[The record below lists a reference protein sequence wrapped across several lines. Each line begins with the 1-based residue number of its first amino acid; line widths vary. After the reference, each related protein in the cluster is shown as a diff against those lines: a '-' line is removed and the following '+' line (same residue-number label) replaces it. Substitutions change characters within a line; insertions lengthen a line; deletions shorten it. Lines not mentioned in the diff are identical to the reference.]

1 MNRIT
6 TLSLALLTTAAL
18 TLATGCQ
25 RRDDNMP
32 PTGAGPGG
40 TSTTPG
46 GGTTTPGST
55 SGDSGSMTGTSP
67 AVPPASSASR

>member
-6 TLSLALLTTAAL
+6 TLSFALLTTAAL
-18 TLATGCQ
+18 ALGTGCQ
-25 RRDDNMP
+25 RRDDNTA

-55 SGDSGSMTGTSP
+55 AGDSGSMTGTSP
-67 AVPPASSASR
+67 AMPPASAASQ